1 MKILNFFF
9 LFQTSKSNEMLS
21 GLRYFEHALKDNG
34 RGKPKPSFS
43 WGAVDMASV
52 ARCFQ
57 QLCIKAVD
65 VFQSEPR
72 LLEVNSPTYVLGELL
87 AILIFITTGFQIF
100 TIYRKLHYLVLF
112 LCVCTKINT

>member
-1 MKILNFFF
+1 
-9 LFQTSKSNEMLS
+9 MLS

-87 AILIFITTGFQIF
+87 ISYTSKAD
-100 TIYRKLHYLVLF
+100 TIG
-112 LCVCTKINT
+112 TKIFVRCTYFHHNWISNFHNLL

>member
-1 MKILNFFF
+1 MVSCFKFDTQKIKKTKEYTKNCNKNFEIFF

-43 WGAVDMASV
+43 WGAVDMGSV

-57 QLCIKAVD
+57 QLCVKAVD

-72 LLEVNSPTYVLGELL
+72 LLEVNSPTYVLGELVT
-87 AILIFITTGFQIF
+87 F
-100 TIYRKLHYLVLF
+100 
-112 LCVCTKINT
+112 